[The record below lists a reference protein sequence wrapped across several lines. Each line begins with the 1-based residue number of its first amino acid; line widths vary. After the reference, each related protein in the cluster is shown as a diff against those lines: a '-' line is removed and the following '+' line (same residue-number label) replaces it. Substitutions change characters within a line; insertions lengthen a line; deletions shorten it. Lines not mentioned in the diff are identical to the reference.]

1 VFFHW
6 ISSSVKNI
14 QAHSGLSRYLFG
26 NAKKGGECDIFLTGF
41 HPALK
46 HSSPFGLGKYLS
58 YIFRFIVSLDPPRR
72 TRFTQGASK
81 KLVERSREK
90 LAEASRDALDSLK
103 GYRKSWS
110 SGAEKSLLKLV
121 EMHSIH

>member
-1 VFFHW
+1 
-6 ISSSVKNI
+6 
-14 QAHSGLSRYLFG
+14 LRRL
-26 NAKKGGECDIFLTGF
+26 AKKGAYDVFPTGF

-46 HSSPFGLGKYLS
+46 HSSPFGLGNYFWS
-58 YIFRFIVSLDPPRR
+58 FFRFTVTLGSA
-72 TRFTQGASK
+72 RFTQGVSK

-90 LAEASRDALDSLK
+90 LAEASRDALDSLN

-121 EMHSIH
+121 EYSDEGGMSAWADEASAH